1 MLEEI
6 YNETEKHMSN
16 QMNILKKDLDKVRTG
31 RVNIKLFE
39 SIIIECYGKFIPL
52 NNLSSISIINNTSL
66 QITPWDK
73 THLQNIEKSIMSA
86 NLGVTPSIIDNIIKI
101 TFPPMNTERR
111 LELIKHIKKISEQN
125 KINIRNIRRDQ
136 NNLLKKLLKKKDITK
151 DEEKSSQNK
160 IQNITNTYISK
171 VDKCLK
177 NKESELMK
185 I

>member
-73 THLQNIEKSIMSA
+73 THLQNI
-86 NLGVTPSIIDNIIKI
+86 
-101 TFPPMNTERR
+101 
-111 LELIKHIKKISEQN
+111 
-125 KINIRNIRRDQ
+125 
-136 NNLLKKLLKKKDITK
+136 
-151 DEEKSSQNK
+151 
-160 IQNITNTYISK
+160 
-171 VDKCLK
+171 
-177 NKESELMK
+177 
-185 I
+185 

>member
-6 YNETEKHMSN
+6 YSETEKNMSKKID
-16 QMNILKKDLDKVRTG
+16 ILKKDFDKIRTG

-39 SIIIECYGKFIPL
+39 SIMIECYGRFTPL
-52 NNLSSISIINNTSL
+52 NNLSSISIINNNSL

-73 THLQNIEKSIMSA
+73 TNLQSIEKSIMSA

-151 DEEKSSQNK
+151 DEEKSSQTK
-160 IQNITNTYISK
+160 IQSITNVYISK
-171 VDKCLK
+171 VDKCLRE
-177 NKESELMK
+177 KESELMK